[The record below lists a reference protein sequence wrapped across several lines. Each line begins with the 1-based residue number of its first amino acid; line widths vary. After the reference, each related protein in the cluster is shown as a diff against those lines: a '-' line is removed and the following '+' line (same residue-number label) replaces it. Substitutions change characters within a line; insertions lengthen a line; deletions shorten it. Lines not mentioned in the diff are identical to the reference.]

1 METLFESY
9 IMGSVDSKVDVRKI
23 REEVSSVPVMIYT
36 KNGCSFCTKAKSL
49 FEKEGIEYRESN
61 VDRVK
66 SDAPEQYKPRVN
78 GLVYMTRHT
87 TMPQIFICGKF
98 VGGYTDLEKLR
109 DSRELYSM
117 VLSCTEEKNTSD

>member
-1 METLFESY
+1 MRNLQTRSF
-9 IMGSVDSKVDVRKI
+9 IQ
-23 REEVSSVPVMIYT
+23 VSSVPVMIYT

-87 TMPQIFICGKF
+87 TMPQ
-98 VGGYTDLEKLR
+98 V
-109 DSRELYSM
+109 
-117 VLSCTEEKNTSD
+117 SCDCRYL